1 MCVRVCLRAC
11 LCVCVVCGVVWC
23 ASVRAV
29 CTAERQVCSMLYPSA
44 LLLGERKKAKRKM
57 SSESVYQ
64 ELKDIVLHYSVC
76 VRFPS
81 VTLIAVCLK

>member
-1 MCVRVCLRAC
+1 M
-11 LCVCVVCGVVWC
+11 
-23 ASVRAV
+23 
-29 CTAERQVCSMLYPSA
+29 CSMLYPSA